1 MVGEGQHRAQLRIAP
16 PASRPRDRIG
26 LLVFQHHASLW
37 MPGMLAQ
44 ILTAAAS
51 SGGLRVIG
59 AGQGRTGTE
68 SLRLALNS
76 LDVGPT
82 YHMSQLLGIDASRP
96 VSPLEMLGL
105 SQGHCDLWSKVEAD
119 ASSGGTPDF
128 SFLIEHY
135 NSSIDYPSAA
145 YFAEL
150 LKANPKTKVILTVRD
165 AAAVYR
171 SSRDSWCRLIGIGSP
186 IDALVGTI
194 YSMRPYG
201 RRFFRMHGDM
211 GRATGRALGR
221 PDFSFRD
228 VCSDPAYGTA
238 FFDEWNAMVKRTVP
252 AHKLLVFETGKHG
265 YKELSRFLGVKEPS
279 SPYPRTN
286 SAADFAFVL
295 NIMRMLALIT
305 VTLPALLVWCV
316 CTRGNGAAKPKRS

>member
-1 MVGEGQHRAQLRIAP
+1 M
-16 PASRPRDRIG
+16 
-26 LLVFQHHASLW
+26 
-37 MPGMLAQ
+37 
-44 ILTAAAS
+44 
-51 SGGLRVIG
+51 RVIG

-68 SLRLALNS
+68 SLRLALNA

-96 VSPLEMLGL
+96 VSPLEMLGFAE
-105 SQGHCDLWSKVEAD
+105 GHCDLWSKVESD
-119 ASSGGTPDF
+119 ASDGVPPDF
-128 SFLIEHY
+128 KFLVEHY

-150 LKANPKTKVILTVRD
+150 LKAYPEAKVILTVRD

-171 SSRDSWCRLIGIGSP
+171 SSRDSWCRLLGIGGP
-186 IDALVGTI
+186 VDALVGTI

-201 RRFFRMHGDM
+201 RRFFRMHRDM

-221 PDFSFRD
+221 ADFSFAD
-228 VCSDPAYGTA
+228 VCKRETYGTA

-265 YKELSRFLGVKEPS
+265 YKELSRFLGRPQPNG
-279 SPYPRTN
+279 PYPRTN
-286 SAADFAFVL
+286 STADFAFVL
-295 NIMRMLALIT
+295 NIMRVLALLS
-305 VTLPALLVWCV
+305 VTLPALLVWCL
-316 CTRGNGAAKPKRS
+316 CLRGNGVAKPKRKRS